1 MGLTPVSS
9 FSGNF
14 WTFTVRRCYQK
25 ISQPQ
30 TGRDCSVQKCASAAN
45 FSSSRPSIENL
56 KIVKSSW
63 WTSGEKATSWSS
75 GACGCPAI
83 GCLRSTT
90 RRFSS
95 TLTRQ
100 LTTQRTV
107 ASSSLCLKWTRT
119 AFESWNSYQGGT
131 ASSILWNTSNRHTY
145 LMRKLVTQRPFCLR
159 FSSLD

>member
-1 MGLTPVSS
+1 MHRQMGLTPVSS

-14 WTFTVRRCYQK
+14 STSTVSRCYQK

-45 FSSSRPSIENL
+45 FSSSRPSTENL

-95 TLTRQ
+95 TLTRP
-100 LTTQRTV
+100 LTTRRTV
-107 ASSSLCLKWTRT
+107 ASSSLCWKWGRT
-119 AFESWNSYQGGT
+119 AFESRDSYQGGT
-131 ASSILWNTSNRHTY
+131 ASSILWNTLNRHTY
-145 LMRKLVTQRPFCLR
+145 LMWKLVTQRP
-159 FSSLD
+159 